1 MDLLE
6 LYRHLS
12 PYPTVDLEKKFQG
25 GFILSHPRY
34 CVKCRVKKCWDAV
47 PNKLMEPVT
56 HLECIVGMS
65 VIPVK
70 FETGIVLI
78 NGVIE
83 SLLNRSC
90 PPNIR
95 KAHRSHKVTID
106 TIKRWHS
113 SVLNVGEQ
121 IDAFVNKSVVEAIA
135 SLHDIKTA
143 TNLVFR
149 NAEALIVQVAGATDD
164 EKIEN
169 ASPSLKSLYKSVSLL
184 NTRLNMSS
192 FVSNP
197 QAASFGNKRAIP
209 VYKIMDKMCRLFE
222 ETAATKNVNIYMS
235 GTSFN
240 KVLCYDSFETLA
252 LVLVD
257 NAVKYSKPGES
268 INVSVI
274 DVGRGVKVSVES
286 KGLVIPIEERDRIFE
301 RSYRT
306 SAAKKMASSGSGL
319 GLYIAKIIVDA
330 HETEIQYEARN
341 LNSRGDL
348 GTNVFFFNMQS

>member
-1 MDLLE
+1 MDLLA
-6 LYRHLS
+6 LYRYLC
-12 PYPTVDLEKKFQG
+12 PYPTVDLENRFQG

-34 CVKCRVKKCWDAV
+34 CVKCRLKKCWDLV

-56 HLECIVGMS
+56 HLECKMGMS

-70 FETGIVLI
+70 FEAGIVLI

-90 PPNIR
+90 PPTIR
-95 KAHRSHKVTID
+95 KAYRSHKVIID
-106 TIKRWHS
+106 TIKGWRS

-121 IDAFVNKSVVEAIA
+121 VDALVNKSVVEAIA

-149 NAEALIVQVAGATDD
+149 NAEALIAQVPGATDD

-197 QAASFGNKRAIP
+197 QAASFGNKRPIP
-209 VYKIMDKMCRLFE
+209 VYRVMDKMCRLFE
-222 ETAATKNVNIYMS
+222 ETAATKNVKIYMS

-257 NAVKYSKPGES
+257 NAVKYSKSGES
-268 INVSVI
+268 VNVSVI
-274 DVGRGVKVSVES
+274 DAGRGVKVSVES
-286 KGLVIPIEERDRIFE
+286 KGLVIPVEESEQILREVTEQQLPR
-301 RSYRT
+301 RWRRVVQ
-306 SAAKKMASSGSGL
+306 GWG
-319 GLYIAKIIVDA
+319 YILPKLSQ
-330 HETEIQYEARN
+330 T
-341 LNSRGDL
+341 LTKL
-348 GTNVFFFNMQS
+348 KFNTRCGI

>member
-1 MDLLE
+1 MDLLG
-6 LYRHLS
+6 LYRLLC
-12 PYPTVDLEKKFQG
+12 PYPTVDLENRFQG

-34 CVKCRVKKCWDAV
+34 CMKCRLKKCWDAV
-47 PNKLMEPVT
+47 PNELMEPVI
-56 HLECIVGMS
+56 HLECKMGMS

-70 FETGIVLI
+70 FPAGIVLI

-90 PPNIR
+90 PPPIR
-95 KAHRSHKVTID
+95 RACRSHKVTIE
-106 TIKRWHS
+106 TIIGWQS
-113 SVLNVGEQ
+113 SVMNVGGQ
-121 IDAFVNKSVVEAIA
+121 IAALVSKSVVEAIA

-149 NAEALIVQVAGATDD
+149 NAEALIAQVPGATDD

-197 QAASFGNKRAIP
+197 QAASFGNKRPIP
-209 VYKIMDKMCRLFE
+209 VYRIMDKMARLFE
-222 ETAATKNVNIYMS
+222 ETAAAKNVKIHMS

-257 NAVKYSKPGES
+257 NAVKYSKPAES
-268 INVSVI
+268 VNIIVVDS
-274 DVGRGVKVSVES
+274 GRGVRVGVES
-286 KGLVIPIEERDRIFE
+286 RGLVIPVEEREQIFE
-301 RSYRT
+301 RGYRT
-306 SAAKKMASSGSGL
+306 TAAKKTASSGSGL
-319 GLYIAKIIVDA
+319 GLYIAKIIADA
-330 HETEIQYEARN
+330 HDTKIQYEARN
-341 LNSRGDL
+341 LGSKGDF
-348 GTNVFFFNMQS
+348 GTNVFFFYME

>member
-1 MDLLE
+1 MDLFA
-6 LYRHLS
+6 LYRYLC
-12 PYPTVDLEKKFQG
+12 PYPTVDFENRFQG

-34 CVKCRVKKCWDAV
+34 CLKCRLKKCWDPV
-47 PNKLMEPVT
+47 PHELMEPVT
-56 HLECIVGMS
+56 HLECKMGMS

-70 FETGIVLI
+70 FEAGIVLI

-90 PPNIR
+90 PPSIR
-95 KAHRSHKVTID
+95 RAYRSHKVIID
-106 TIKRWHS
+106 TIKGWRS
-113 SVLNVGEQ
+113 SVLNVGQ
-121 IDAFVNKSVVEAIA
+121 QVDALVNKSVVEAIA

-149 NAEALIVQVAGATDD
+149 NAEALIAQVPGATDD
-164 EKIEN
+164 DKIEN

-197 QAASFGNKRAIP
+197 QAASFGNKRPIP
-209 VYKIMDKMCRLFE
+209 VYRVMDKMCRLFE

-257 NAVKYSKPGES
+257 NAVKYSKSGES
-268 INVSVI
+268 VNVSVI
-274 DVGRGVKVSVES
+274 DAGRGVKVSVES
-286 KGLVIPIEERDRIFE
+286 KGLVIPVEESEQIFE
-301 RSYRT
+301 RGYRT
-306 SAAKKMASSGSGL
+306 TAAKKMASSGSGL
-319 GLYIAKIIVDA
+319 GLYIAKIIADA
-330 HETEIQYEARN
+330 HNTKIEYEVRN
-341 LNSRGDL
+341 LNSKGDF
-348 GTNVFFFNMQS
+348 GTNVFLFYME